1 MRSRLPPR
9 ALPKMVVALYYP
21 GRDEYVGV
29 AAKQR
34 EAIPGLLVFE
44 SIVHLTLYQCAGS
57 EHSEAVPKVLHLEEA
72 REVVRTR
79 NGFESIILFRPPRS
93 FTVEYVV

>member
-1 MRSRLPPR
+1 MQPCRPPHT
-9 ALPKMVVALYYP
+9 LPKIVVALYYP
-21 GRDEYVGV
+21 GEDEYVGV
-29 AAKQR
+29 MSKQR

-57 EHSEAVPKVLHLEEA
+57 KHSEAVPKVLRLEEA

-79 NGFESIILFRPPRS
+79 NGFESILLFRPPRS
-93 FTVEYVV
+93 FVVEYVM